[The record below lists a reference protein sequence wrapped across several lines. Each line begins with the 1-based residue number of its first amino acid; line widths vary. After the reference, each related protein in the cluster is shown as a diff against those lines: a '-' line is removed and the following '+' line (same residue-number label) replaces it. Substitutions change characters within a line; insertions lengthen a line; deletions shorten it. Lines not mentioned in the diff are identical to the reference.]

1 MELFRTKERIYPVGR
16 LDYLSTGL
24 LLLTNDG
31 ELANRL
37 IHPRYHLEK
46 TYFVQVKG
54 DAPENLKER
63 FQKGMF
69 LDGYKTKPAE
79 LEFLDG
85 YKTKPAELEF
95 LGKRDGIIKYK
106 VTLRE
111 GRNRQIRKMFEA
123 ARLKVVSLKRISM
136 GDLYIGN
143 LKEGEYRALTSKEV
157 QYLKKVTGLKE
168 NKE

>member
-1 MELFRTKERIYPVGR
+1 M
-16 LDYLSTGL
+16 
-24 LLLTNDG
+24 
-31 ELANRL
+31 
-37 IHPRYHLEK
+37 
-46 TYFVQVKG
+46 
-54 DAPENLKER
+54 KER

-69 LDGYKTKPAE
+69 LDGYKTKPV
-79 LEFLDG
+79 
-85 YKTKPAELEF
+85 ELEF

-143 LKEGEYRALTSKEV
+143 LKEGEYKALTSKEV
-157 QYLKKVTGLKE
+157 QYLKKATGLKE

>member
-1 MELFRTKERIYPVGR
+1 M
-16 LDYLSTGL
+16 
-24 LLLTNDG
+24 
-31 ELANRL
+31 
-37 IHPRYHLEK
+37 
-46 TYFVQVKG
+46 
-54 DAPENLKER
+54 
-63 FQKGMF
+63 
-69 LDGYKTKPAE
+69 
-79 LEFLDG
+79 
-85 YKTKPAELEF
+85 
-95 LGKRDGIIKYK
+95 
-106 VTLRE
+106 TLRE

>member
-1 MELFRTKERIYPVGR
+1 M
-16 LDYLSTGL
+16 
-24 LLLTNDG
+24 
-31 ELANRL
+31 
-37 IHPRYHLEK
+37 
-46 TYFVQVKG
+46 
-54 DAPENLKER
+54 
-63 FQKGMF
+63 
-69 LDGYKTKPAE
+69 DGYKTKPV
-79 LEFLDG
+79 
-85 YKTKPAELEF
+85 ELEF

-143 LKEGEYRALTSKEV
+143 LKEGEYKALTSKEV
-157 QYLKKVTGLKE
+157 QYLKKATGLKE